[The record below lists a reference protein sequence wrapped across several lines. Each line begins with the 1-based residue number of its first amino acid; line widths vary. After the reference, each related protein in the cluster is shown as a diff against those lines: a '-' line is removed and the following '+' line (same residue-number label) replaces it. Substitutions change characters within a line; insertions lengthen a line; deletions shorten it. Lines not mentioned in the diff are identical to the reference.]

1 MSLPQTRPKNQR
13 YIFYGMV
20 PSDQVPVCNPHA
32 DNFFNYTWSY
42 KLDSDIVSPFFV
54 VRDINDSAVAPS
66 LYAEWQ
72 MSLPKSSLKLE
83 EVMKFKNKNK
93 AVAMLVRGCKDTE
106 GKIFASK
113 LREALKVHSEELD
126 VFGCKRS
133 HPLAGSG
140 AVIARQYY
148 YVLVNAGTA
157 QDYVTDK
164 VLKAYWNNA
173 VPIIRARADLTK
185 FLPPGSYIN
194 AHLQTPE
201 QIAAIIH
208 YSINNPSVYRSFF
221 KWRNYYTIHKRE
233 EFDGVCQICS
243 LLNNRALF
251 YSNSSAHL
259 REWWESSSTNKI
271 KCA

>member
-1 MSLPQTRPKNQR
+1 MSLRPSRPKNQR
-13 YIFYGMV
+13 YIFYGME
-20 PSDQVPVCNPHA
+20 PSDQVRVCNPYA

-42 KLDSDIVSPFFV
+42 KLNSDIVSPFFV
-54 VRDINDSAVAPS
+54 VRDMNDSAVAPS
-66 LYAEWQ
+66 QYAEWT
-72 MSLPKSSLKLE
+72 MSLPKASLKLE

-93 AVAMLVRGCKDTE
+93 AVAMLVKGCKDNE

-113 LREALKVHSEELD
+113 LREALKVHAEELD

-133 HPLAGSG
+133 YPLAGSG
-140 AVIARQYY
+140 AVIAREYY
-148 YVLVNAGTA
+148 YVLVTAGTA

-194 AHLQTPE
+194 AHLHTPE
-201 QIAAIIH
+201 QIAAIVH

-221 KWRNYYTIHKRE
+221 KWRNFYTFHKRE
-233 EFDGVCQICS
+233 EFDGICQICS
-243 LLNNRALF
+243 LLNDRALF

-259 REWWESSSTNKI
+259 REWWESSSTSKI
-271 KCA
+271 KCT

>member
-1 MSLPQTRPKNQR
+1 MALPLSRPENQR
-13 YIFYGMV
+13 YIFYGME
-20 PSDQVPVCNPHA
+20 PSDEVPVCNPHA

-54 VRDINDSAVAPS
+54 VRDMNGSAVAPN
-66 LYAEWQ
+66 LYAEWA
-72 MSLPKSSLKLE
+72 MSLPKSSQKLE

-93 AVAMLVRGCKDTE
+93 AVAMLVKNCKDNE
-106 GKIFASK
+106 GKFYANK
-113 LREALKVHSEELD
+113 LREALKVHAEELD
-126 VFGCKRS
+126 VFGCKRDY
-133 HPLAGSG
+133 PLAGSG
-140 AVIARQYY
+140 AVIAREYY
-148 YVLVNAGTA
+148 YVLVMAGKA
-157 QDYVTDK
+157 HDYVTDK

-194 AHLQTPE
+194 AHFHTPE
-201 QIAAIIH
+201 QIAAIVH

-221 KWRNYYTIHKRE
+221 KWRNFYTFHKRE
-233 EFDGVCQICS
+233 EFDGICEICS
-243 LLNNRALF
+243 ILNGRALF

-259 REWWESSSTNKI
+259 REWWESSRISRI